1 MSKTTIYKIDKEE
14 RKEDFTSLIVGI
26 FVYAVVLFISSNVF
40 SSFYLENFLWALMG
54 ALIISCLNYTIKP
67 ILIYLT
73 LPLSILTLGIAYP
86 LVNMIILKICD
97 AFLGDK
103 FVITGFFSLFFLAIF
118 ISLLKIIFDIFI
130 NKMIGG
136 KK

>member
-1 MSKTTIYKIDKEE
+1 M
-14 RKEDFTSLIVGI
+14 
-26 FVYAVVLFISSNVF
+26 
-40 SSFYLENFLWALMG
+40 FYLENFLWALMG

-118 ISLLKIIFDIFI
+118 ISLLKIIFDKFI